1 MAKLRAM
8 TFPSGETMIR
18 KAIDRIRRGASIEE
32 ASRELSWKNFEDLI
46 SYILTSN
53 GYETVTRHRV
63 GRRAEIDIISW
74 NHSLALII
82 DCKHW
87 KKTTKSS
94 LSSIVS
100 KQIQRSR
107 LLIEIN
113 YFRGARKELI
123 PTIVTLV
130 EEEGQLFSGVPI
142 VPVQKFDT
150 FLRELDGNLESIYK
164 IPIN

>member
-1 MAKLRAM
+1 MIN
-8 TFPSGETMIR
+8 PSAETMIAR
-18 KAIDRIRRGASIEE
+18 AIDQMKGGASIQD
-32 ASRELSWKNFEDLI
+32 ASRDLSWKNFEDFV
-46 SYILTSN
+46 SYILTLN
-53 GYETVTRHRV
+53 GFETVTRHRV

-87 KKTTKSS
+87 KKTSKSS

-100 KQIQRSR
+100 KQIQRSK

-113 YFRGARKELI
+113 YFKGIRIELI

-130 EEEGQLFSGVPI
+130 EEEGQLYSGVPI

-150 FLRELDGNLESIYK
+150 FLRELDGNLEMIYK
-164 IPIN
+164 LPNI

>member
-1 MAKLRAM
+1 MID
-8 TFPSGETMIR
+8 PSAETMIA
-18 KAIDRIRRGASIEE
+18 KAIDQIRRGASIQD
-32 ASRELSWKNFEDLI
+32 ASIDLSWKNFEDFV
-46 SYILTSN
+46 SYILILN

-74 NHSLALII
+74 NRSLALII

-87 KKTTKSS
+87 KRTSKSS

-100 KQIQRSR
+100 KQIQRSK

-113 YFRGARKELI
+113 YFKGTRIDLI

-130 EEEGQLFSGVPI
+130 EEEGQLYSGVPI

-150 FLRELDGNLESIYK
+150 FLRELEGNLEMIYK
-164 IPIN
+164 LPTSRHVF

>member
-1 MAKLRAM
+1 MIN
-8 TFPSGETMIR
+8 PSAETMIAR
-18 KAIDRIRRGASIEE
+18 AIDQMKGGASIQD
-32 ASRELSWKNFEDLI
+32 ASRDLSWKNFEDFV
-46 SYILTSN
+46 SYILTLN

-87 KKTTKSS
+87 KKTSKSS

-100 KQIQRSR
+100 KQIQRSK

-113 YFRGARKELI
+113 YFKGARKKLI

-150 FLRELDGNLESIYK
+150 FLRELDGNLEMIYK
-164 IPIN
+164 LPNI

>member
-1 MAKLRAM
+1 MIN
-8 TFPSGETMIR
+8 PSAETMIAR
-18 KAIDRIRRGASIEE
+18 AIDQMKGGASIQD
-32 ASRELSWKNFEDLI
+32 ASRDLSWKNFEDFV
-46 SYILTSN
+46 SYILTLN

-87 KKTTKSS
+87 KKTSKSS

-100 KQIQRSR
+100 KQIQRSK
-107 LLIEIN
+107 LLIEIK
-113 YFRGARKELI
+113 YFKGIRMELI

-150 FLRELDGNLESIYK
+150 FLRELDGNLEMIYK
-164 IPIN
+164 LPNI

>member
-1 MAKLRAM
+1 MIN
-8 TFPSGETMIR
+8 PSAETMIAR
-18 KAIDRIRRGASIEE
+18 AIDQMKGGASIQEV
-32 ASRELSWKNFEDLI
+32 SRDLSWKNFEDFV
-46 SYILTSN
+46 SYILTLN

-74 NHSLALII
+74 NNNLALII

-87 KKTTKSS
+87 KKTSKSS

-100 KQIQRSR
+100 KQIQRSK
-107 LLIEIN
+107 LLIETN
-113 YFRGARKELI
+113 YFKGTRMELI

-130 EEEGQLFSGVPI
+130 EEEGQLYSGVPI

-150 FLRELDGNLESIYK
+150 FLRELDGNLEMIYK
-164 IPIN
+164 LPII